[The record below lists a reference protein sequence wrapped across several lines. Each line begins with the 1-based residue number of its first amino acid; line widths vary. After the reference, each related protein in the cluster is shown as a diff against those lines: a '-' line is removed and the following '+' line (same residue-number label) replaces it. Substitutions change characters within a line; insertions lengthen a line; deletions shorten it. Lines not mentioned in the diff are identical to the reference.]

1 MTTLYGIMQHLGERQ
16 ETQERSQE
24 ILNVPDFDTSNKIRM
39 ALLKVKND
47 YPNLVKKL
55 LSDMPD
61 YVELRKEL
69 FPMQQNL
76 KELYNAESI
85 AH

>member
-1 MTTLYGIMQHLGERQ
+1 MTTLYGIMQYLGECQ

-24 ILNVPDFDTSNKIRM
+24 ILNVPDFDTSNKIKM
-39 ALLKVKND
+39 KNNE
-47 YPNLVKKL
+47 PSLIKKL
-55 LSDMPD
+55 LSDIPD

-76 KELYNAESI
+76 KDLCDAKS
-85 AH
+85 ATH